1 LEIIKD
7 IKNFPQLSYPIISV
21 GRFDGVH
28 KGHLKILNK
37 MKEIAQ
43 DTLGQKVIVT
53 FDPGPEEVLFERS
66 KDEIKLLN
74 TLEEKAI
81 LLEAQGIDYLVI
93 IPFSLAF
100 SRTTSFDF
108 VKSILVDQL
117 HVKEFVMGYANQY
130 GYGRDG
136 DFLLMNKLAKTYHF
150 IVNEVAMEDFRKL
163 GVSSVRIRKY
173 LTEGNIPAANKFLG
187 YKYQMSGIVVKG
199 NQIGRTI
206 GFPTANIDVKER
218 YRHKLMPAGVYVVQV
233 KIGMDSYFGMANIGY
248 RPTIRLQKHEL
259 TAEVNILHFD
269 KDIYGKEITI
279 CFLEKI
285 REEERFNGLN
295 QLKEQ
300 LRKDKSRV
308 ELIVGRLKD
317 S

>member
-1 LEIIKD
+1 
-7 IKNFPQLSYPIISV
+7 
-21 GRFDGVH
+21 
-28 KGHLKILNK
+28 
-37 MKEIAQ
+37 
-43 DTLGQKVIVT
+43 
-53 FDPGPEEVLFERS
+53 
-66 KDEIKLLN
+66 
-74 TLEEKAI
+74 
-81 LLEAQGIDYLVI
+81 
-93 IPFSLAF
+93 
-100 SRTTSFDF
+100 
-108 VKSILVDQL
+108 
-117 HVKEFVMGYANQY
+117 
-130 GYGRDG
+130 
-136 DFLLMNKLAKTYHF
+136 
-150 IVNEVAMEDFRKL
+150 
-163 GVSSVRIRKY
+163 
-173 LTEGNIPAANKFLG
+173 
-187 YKYQMSGIVVKG
+187 
-199 NQIGRTI
+199 
-206 GFPTANIDVKER
+206 
-218 YRHKLMPAGVYVVQV
+218 VVQV